1 MKKTVPALVAA
12 GAVAL
17 GAIVTIPAQASD
29 IASFQTVYAT
39 DVAVASLGGMRS
51 LGTGNIEVTGVTG
64 TVTYA
69 LLYWHGPTNSDDP
82 ASNASVSLA
91 GTSVTGTNIGT
102 SSDNCWSYDNS
113 QAYRADVTGL
123 VTGNGTY
130 ALADFTKD
138 DAEVNGASL
147 MVFFDDGDDS
157 NNRDVVLFDGND
169 SNTTNEFDADGWNV
183 SLPGINYSEGSAAMR
198 LIVSDGQGFTDDGVT
213 VNGTVIAP
221 GPEVF
226 QGDTVPS
233 AGSDNNGFLWDQ
245 KSYDVT
251 SLLTP
256 GDNTLALSS
265 GYTSDCLS
273 LIVAAVDLP
282 AGSAPNQPT
291 TTTTTA
297 RRRRA
302 PPRRPRRPPPRR
314 APWPSWSPPPSPG
327 ELTRSANRRR
337 EHAVVTGPESRPC
350 RSTFGAGRVPARRG
364 RGAARDEGVTD
375 ERRLGLRD
383 PPDPRRPGARSHDRC
398 PGGPDLPDDLL
409 PVP

>member
-138 DAEVNGASL
+138 DAEVNGATL
-147 MVFFDDGDDS
+147 MVFFDDGD
-157 NNRDVVLFDGND
+157 D

-251 SLLTP
+251 SLMTP

-291 TTTTTA
+291 TTTTTTEA
-297 RRRRA
+297 PSSTTTTAAPTTTTTRA
-302 PPRRPRRPPPRR
+302 V
-314 APWPSWSPPPSPG
+314 
-327 ELTRSANRRR
+327 
-337 EHAVVTGPESRPC
+337 AVVVTPTFTG
-350 RSTFGAGRVPARRG
+350 
-364 RGAARDEGVTD
+364 
-375 ERRLGLRD
+375 
-383 PPDPRRPGARSHDRC
+383 
-398 PGGPDLPDDLL
+398 
-409 PVP
+409 

>member
-1 MKKTVPALVAA
+1 MKKTVPALAAA

-17 GAIVTIPAQASD
+17 GAIITIPAQASD
-29 IASFQTVYAT
+29 IASFQTVFAT

-51 LGTGNIEVTGVTG
+51 LGTGNIELTGVTG
-64 TVTYA
+64 DVTYA
-69 LLYWHGPTNSDDP
+69 LLYWHGPTNSEDP

-102 SSDNCWSYDNS
+102 SSDNCWGFDNS

-138 DAEVNGASL
+138 DAEVNGATL

-183 SLPGINYSEGSAAMR
+183 SLPGINYDEGSAAMR

-233 AGSDNNGFLWDQ
+233 AGNDNNGFLWDQ

-297 RRRRA
+297 
-302 PPRRPRRPPPRR
+302 
-314 APWPSWSPPPSPG
+314 PPSSTTTTAAPTTTT
-327 ELTRSANRRR
+327 TRAV
-337 EHAVVTGPESRPC
+337 AVVVTPTFTG
-350 RSTFGAGRVPARRG
+350 
-364 RGAARDEGVTD
+364 
-375 ERRLGLRD
+375 
-383 PPDPRRPGARSHDRC
+383 
-398 PGGPDLPDDLL
+398 
-409 PVP
+409 